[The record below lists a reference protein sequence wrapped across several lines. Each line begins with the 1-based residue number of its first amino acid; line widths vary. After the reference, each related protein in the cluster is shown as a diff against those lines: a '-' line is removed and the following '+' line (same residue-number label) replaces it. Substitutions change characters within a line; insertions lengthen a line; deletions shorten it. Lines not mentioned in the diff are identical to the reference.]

1 MIFQLTAFVAALRI
15 FLAYGLNNSNMLSC
29 RGDKDPGPS
38 NNKITSKETFKKDI
52 GAYRPPHLRRK
63 TYSLQQKL
71 TRTSQ
76 TLSDHDSSHELSS
89 SDSDFSDSDGVLKD
103 FDNVRSNKARVS
115 AINCIQVKS

>member
-1 MIFQLTAFVAALRI
+1 
-15 FLAYGLNNSNMLSC
+15 MLS
-29 RGDKDPGPS
+29 RHGDKDPGPS
-38 NNKITSKETFKKDI
+38 NNKLTSKETFKKDI

-63 TYSLQQKL
+63 TSSLQQKL

-89 SDSDFSDSDGVLKD
+89 SDSDFSDSDSVLKD
-103 FDNVRSNKARVS
+103 LDNVRSNKARLA